1 MDWLAYAKTASAS
14 DGVFTTDVK
23 GHSFILEWK
32 KSDILSPGL
41 AAFKKDLS
49 DLASEKLSSS
59 ELAFL
64 KANPEAAS
72 SELFLRAC
80 KPLLDKGITNTDWHA
95 VQEAIKA
102 SVKQFYLADLSK
114 FGWDMIKPLLNDLY
128 FYATF
133 RDPDEK
139 ELSGFLLFS
148 ITPALPF
155 GDVKVI
161 NFFMREHHPSSELQ
175 NILMGL
181 VFKILPQTKRI
192 FLFAR
197 PTDSVINKIG
207 STPDVDWNIGEFF
220 IVSKFQEKGVGS
232 YVAEQI
238 FDQFPG
244 IWETSQIPENRAAL
258 DFWRKV
264 VDSYTN
270 GQFEKSLKTIV
281 EPKPHPMVVL
291 KFASKGKA

>member
-14 DGVFTTDVK
+14 DGKVYAADENES
-23 GHSFILEWK
+23 SFILEWK
-32 KSDILSPGL
+32 RSDILSPSL

-49 DLASEKLSSS
+49 DLAAWKLSES
-59 ELAFL
+59 ELVFL

-80 KPLLDKGITNTDWHA
+80 KPLLDKGAESADWRA

-114 FGWDMIKPLLNDLY
+114 FGPDMIKPLLNDIY
-128 FYATF
+128 FCATI
-133 RDPDEK
+133 RNPDEK
-139 ELSGFLLFS
+139 ESLGFLLFS

-161 NFFMREHHPSSELQ
+161 NFFMKEHNPNSELR

-197 PTDSVINKIG
+197 PTDS
-207 STPDVDWNIGEFF
+207 
-220 IVSKFQEKGVGS
+220 
-232 YVAEQI
+232 
-238 FDQFPG
+238 
-244 IWETSQIPENRAAL
+244 AAL
-258 DFWRKV
+258 EM
-264 VDSYTN
+264 YAAM
-270 GQFEKSLKTIV
+270 GFEKDENPYHDPSHKINHQYLTSLDYRIENSKILQQTV
-281 EPKPHPMVVL
+281 EEMENVL
-291 KFASKGKA
+291 K

>member
-1 MDWLAYAKTASAS
+1 MNDSKMDWLAYAKTASAS

-23 GHSFILEWK
+23 GRSFILEWK
-32 KSDILSPGL
+32 KSDILSPSL

-80 KPLLDKGITNTDWHA
+80 KPLLDKGIADTDWHA
-95 VQEAIKA
+95 VGEAIKA

-114 FGWDMIKPLLNDLY
+114 FGPDMIKPLLNDLY
-128 FYATF
+128 FYATV
-133 RDPDEK
+133 RDPDE
-139 ELSGFLLFS
+139 EEPSGFLLFS

-197 PTDSVINKIG
+197 PTDS
-207 STPDVDWNIGEFF
+207 
-220 IVSKFQEKGVGS
+220 
-232 YVAEQI
+232 
-238 FDQFPG
+238 
-244 IWETSQIPENRAAL
+244 AAL
-258 DFWRKV
+258 GMYAKM
-264 VDSYTN
+264 
-270 GQFEKSLKTIV
+270 GFEKDENPFQDPNHKINHQYLIPLDYRIESSKILQRTIDA
-281 EPKPHPMVVL
+281 MVVL